1 MSTPYCSGG
10 SPPQGWDAAE
20 PLFLFSEDG
29 QIVVVVDF
37 RGSGWERRTP
47 RVRQILRSDLRQVVV
62 SPQSE
67 VQPGGQ
73 YF

>member
-1 MSTPYCSGG
+1 
-10 SPPQGWDAAE
+10 
-20 PLFLFSEDG
+20 LFSEDG
-29 QIVVVVDF
+29 QIVVVVEF
-37 RGSGWERRTP
+37 SGSGWERRTP